1 MWYYTAMSQD
11 HITKL
16 TCKETGNVYYTR
28 KNRKQ
33 NPDPLSLRKYDSKL
47 RKHVV
52 YKESK

>member
-1 MWYYTAMSQD
+1 MSQD
-11 HITKL
+11 HIVTMKN
-16 TCKETGNVYYTR
+16 KETGNVYHTR

-33 NPDPLSLRKYDSKL
+33 NPDPLTLKKYDRKL